1 MSALLVAERDV
12 LCVHVCTR
20 VQTCRACTSA
30 HVCAG
35 EKTLVMLMLVV
46 FAACVLQRW
55 SALPAVVQKMRGQ
68 HRDEDVLPVHGKEQS
83 GGAVDTRR

>member
-12 LCVHVCTR
+12 PCVHVCTR
-20 VQTCRACTSA
+20 VRWRENTGDADARG
-30 HVCAG
+30 VC
-35 EKTLVMLMLVV
+35 
-46 FAACVLQRW
+46 CVW